1 MTTLTTMAD
10 RSHADPHGAHGAHGA
25 DVAAAEQAV
34 GQLQQQA
41 EQLRADIAR
50 SRRQLANVRRDFDA
64 TQAAQLMQANERLVQ
79 AAMHAEAIA
88 EAATG
93 HLDQLA
99 RASQRD
105 ALTDTPNRALMLD
118 RLENAIA
125 LARRHVTRLAVMFLD
140 LDQFKHIND
149 SHGHAVGD
157 EVLQLVARRLES
169 VLRASDT
176 VSRHGGDEFLMLVGE
191 ISQASDAAVIAAKVL
206 ATLSAPSRVGDH
218 LLRLSAS
225 LGIATYPDDG
235 EDAATLISR
244 ADAAMYR
251 SKRRRSGGFE
261 LHRDEPSQA
270 PGAMPGSAD
279 APHAPHAPLALLPR
293 HKSALAEPQPRMRAL
308 REANE
313 QLVIAALTA
322 QQLQAQTEQAYTRQT
337 KFLAMVAHELRN
349 PLISIQ
355 TAAGLLNRAVS
366 DEPLLAQL
374 QAAIKRQVAMVSR
387 LVDDLLDGSRVS
399 AGKFRVERSLVEMTG
414 ILCLAAETCRPAI
427 EARSQ
432 RLTIVLAPA
441 PLLVLGDPLRLG
453 QIVSNLLDNA
463 SKYTPKGGAI
473 SLQAQVLDASL
484 QITVSDN
491 GIGITADALPDIFE
505 LFTQDARAVALHNG
519 GSGIGLAVV
528 RDLVEAHGGTV
539 VASSAG
545 QDLGSDFVVTLPLG
559 ATDTADRIR

>member
-1 MTTLTTMAD
+1 MPTMPD
-10 RSHADPHGAHGAHGA
+10 QSHADSVDPAGGHPEDGEGPATPQV
-25 DVAAAEQAV
+25 VAE
-34 GQLQQQA
+34 LQQQA

-50 SRRQLANVRRDFDA
+50 SRRELASVRREFDA
-64 TQAAQLMQANERLVQ
+64 THAAQLMEANERLVQ

-125 LARRHVTRLAVMFLD
+125 LARRHVTRLAVLFLD
-140 LDQFKHIND
+140 LDQFKQIND
-149 SHGHAVGD
+149 THGHAVGD

-176 VSRHGGDEFLMLVGE
+176 VSRHGGDEFLMLIGE

-206 ATLSAPSRVGDH
+206 GVLAAPSRVGDH

-225 LGIATYPDDG
+225 LGVATYPDDG
-235 EDAATLISR
+235 DDAATLISR

-251 SKRRRSGGFE
+251 SKRRRSGGYE
-261 LHRDEPSQA
+261 LHREQPPRAPDEQIA
-270 PGAMPGSAD
+270 PQ
-279 APHAPHAPLALLPR
+279 APLAR
-293 HKSALAEPQPRMRAL
+293 HESALAEPQPRLREL

-322 QQLQAQTEQAYTRQT
+322 QQLESQTEQAYTRQT

-349 PLISIQ
+349 PLIPIQ
-355 TAAGLLNRAVS
+355 TAAGLLTRALS
-366 DEPLLAQL
+366 DQPLLAQL
-374 QAAIKRQVAMVSR
+374 QAAIKRQVALVSR

-399 AGKFRVERSLVEMTG
+399 AGKFRLERSLVEMTG
-414 ILCLAAETCRPAI
+414 VLRLAVETCRPAI

-432 RLTIVLAPA
+432 ALAVDLAPA
-441 PLLVLGDPLRLG
+441 PLLILGDPLRLG
-453 QIVSNLLDNA
+453 QIVSNLLDNS

-473 SLQAQVLDASL
+473 RLQAQVQGGVL

-519 GSGIGLAVV
+519 GLGIGLAVV

-545 QDLGSDFVVTLPLG
+545 HERGSEFVVTLPLG
-559 ATDTADRIR
+559 AADAGTAPS

>member
-1 MTTLTTMAD
+1 MTTMPD
-10 RSHADPHGAHGAHGA
+10 RSHPGSHPETAE
-25 DVAAAEQAV
+25 VTAAEQAV
-34 GQLQQQA
+34 AQLQQQA
-41 EQLRADIAR
+41 EQLRSEIAR

-64 TQAAQLMQANERLVQ
+64 TQAAQLMEANERLVQ
-79 AAMHAEAIA
+79 AAMHAEAVA

-93 HLDQLA
+93 HLDELA
-99 RASQRD
+99 RSSQRD

-125 LARRHVTRLAVMFLD
+125 LARRHVTRLAVLFLD

-149 SHGHAVGD
+149 TYGHAVGD

-191 ISQASDAAVIAAKVL
+191 ISQASDAAVIGAKVL
-206 ATLSAPSRVGDH
+206 AVLTAPSRVGDR

-261 LHRDEPSQA
+261 FHRDEP
-270 PGAMPGSAD
+270 
-279 APHAPHAPLALLPR
+279 PHAPHAPVPR
-293 HKSALAEPQPRMRAL
+293 HESALAEPQPRLRQL

-322 QQLQAQTEQAYTRQT
+322 QHLESQTDLAYTRQT

-349 PLISIQ
+349 PLIPIQ
-355 TAAGLLNRAVS
+355 TAAGLLSRALS

-374 QAAIKRQVAMVSR
+374 QAAIKRQVALVSR

-399 AGKFRVERSLVEMTG
+399 AGKFRLERSLVDMTA
-414 ILCLAAETCRPAI
+414 ILGLAVDSCRPAL

-432 RLTIVLAPA
+432 RLTIELVPA

-453 QIVSNLLDNA
+453 QIFSNLLDNA

-473 SLQAQVLDASL
+473 SLQAQVQGGTL
-484 QITVSDN
+484 QVTVSDN

-519 GSGIGLAVV
+519 GLGIGLAVV
-528 RDLVEAHGGTV
+528 RDLVEAHGGSV

-545 QDLGSDFVVTLPLG
+545 QDLGSAFVVTLPLG
-559 ATDTADRIR
+559 AVDTANVLPDGIFPRSG